1 MYIKK
6 LLTFFLF
13 WLFCSSLAFANDC
26 KLTEFKKYADNLD
39 KTKIESVELLTNKY
53 RELTINQSKK
63 CTSKLF
69 GEFWSYYYQFMESYE
84 KKTLRNTAPSEN
96 SLKKIK
102 KEINKVGWKIY
113 AEEGA
118 LWIDENGSWFIEN
131 FGNSL
136 PDDWKK
142 FLQQRKKEKNEGFEV
157 DAVMLIP
164 WDELRLRIIY
174 WEDFLK
180 IYPSFQEK
188 STVERYLSFYFP
200 PYLTGMSDSRIY
212 DFETKK
218 VYEDVIKS
226 YENFIKINKKSKY
239 HKIVEDHYNILK
251 KNSFVIS
258 YKTLEEL
265 VAFYKANKFESSL
278 SDELRAY
285 QPYKQWLYPE

>member
-1 MYIKK
+1 MHIKK
-6 LLTFFLF
+6 FLPIFLF
-13 WLFCSSLAFANDC
+13 CFLFSTISLANDC
-26 KLTEFKKYADNLD
+26 KLTEFKKYADKLD
-39 KTKIESVELLTNKY
+39 KTKIESVESLTNKY
-53 RELTINQSKK
+53 REITINQSKK

-136 PDDWKK
+136 TDDWKK

-180 IYPSFQEK
+180 KYPSFQEK
-188 STVERYLSFYFP
+188 STIERYLSLYYFP
-200 PYLTGMSDSRIY
+200 PYLGGMDNTRIY
-212 DFETKK
+212 DLQTKK
-218 VYEDVIKS
+218 VDKDLIES
-226 YENFIKINKKSKY
+226 YENFIKINKKSEY
-239 HKIVEDHYNILK
+239 HKIVEGQYNILK
-251 KNSFVIS
+251 KNSFIVS
-258 YKTLEEL
+258 DQTLEEL
-265 VAFYKANKFESSL
+265 IAFHKVNKIKSTL
-278 SDELRAY
+278 PD
-285 QPYKQWLYPE
+285 QPRIR